1 MPLLLLGVGLIFEL
15 KVQTDQ
21 IDSEVQGLQS
31 INEIYKVMQ
40 SAERYR
46 DLYLLDESDQ
56 DKDLLEKGE
65 KIKHDL
71 EEKIS
76 NLEAYILVFN
86 SESLTKRYK
95 ILTDLWV
102 SIKNNPSP
110 SRGITAKYQH
120 YNALVVAGRGL
131 IKDTANTSRLVL
143 DPEIESFLLINILTQ
158 QLSKATESMGLGR
171 AMGTLALNSGYINSE
186 LYEML
191 DQSYVGL
198 DRDFDVIVTSLA
210 YSAEVNP
217 DLLNPI
223 DETITKAVTSIKNM
237 QDYLSINTIEAEML
251 EMTWATFFEGSS
263 VYIDNVYELIFKA
276 IPFTET
282 LLERRYDKLTLN
294 FIYISISTLLLLLII
309 FYLLAGMYFS
319 ITKTVK
325 EFKVDALKATEG
337 DLTVTMRQSTKDE
350 LSELSVVFNYMIR
363 NIQEVVMLVKG
374 TSDDVVSLSHTLN
387 ETAQTSRNAITTQQ
401 QDIHQL
407 TDEIQQ
413 VAQSTEEVVL
423 QTQHNVKESNEIHTK
438 SLNSVKSLEQ
448 ALHDIQELVQ
458 GITLSSDSI
467 SKLDE
472 TGKEIED
479 VLSGIKTIA
488 DQTNLLALNA
498 AIEAARAG
506 EQGRGFAVVADEVRN
521 LANNTVKSTEE
532 ISVKIDNF
540 SRCIREVVLSMEK
553 NQETAKRTL
562 ESSNEVTSSLR
573 DIQSAAEDIGK
584 SSGTIAESS
593 KTQNKMT
600 DRANQ
605 HITTI
610 NDSVTQSTA
619 VVENVVRVTVELNSL
634 TQQLSVLVGRFTVH
648 DIAPSQSLIQE
659 SRCSQATQGMKTM
672 QPNVSEVVKPNH
684 NVEEKY
690 PDNFDLF

>member
-1 MPLLLLGVGLIFEL
+1 
-15 KVQTDQ
+15 
-21 IDSEVQGLQS
+21 
-31 INEIYKVMQ
+31 
-40 SAERYR
+40 
-46 DLYLLDESDQ
+46 
-56 DKDLLEKGE
+56 
-65 KIKHDL
+65 
-71 EEKIS
+71 
-76 NLEAYILVFN
+76 
-86 SESLTKRYK
+86 
-95 ILTDLWV
+95 
-102 SIKNNPSP
+102 
-110 SRGITAKYQH
+110 
-120 YNALVVAGRGL
+120 
-131 IKDTANTSRLVL
+131 
-143 DPEIESFLLINILTQ
+143 
-158 QLSKATESMGLGR
+158 
-171 AMGTLALNSGYINSE
+171 
-186 LYEML
+186 
-191 DQSYVGL
+191 
-198 DRDFDVIVTSLA
+198 
-210 YSAEVNP
+210 
-217 DLLNPI
+217 
-223 DETITKAVTSIKNM
+223 
-237 QDYLSINTIEAEML
+237 
-251 EMTWATFFEGSS
+251 
-263 VYIDNVYELIFKA
+263 
-276 IPFTET
+276 
-282 LLERRYDKLTLN
+282 
-294 FIYISISTLLLLLII
+294 
-309 FYLLAGMYFS
+309 MYFS

-553 NQETAKRTL
+553 NQATAKRTL

-634 TQQLSVLVGRFTVH
+634 TQQLSVLVGRFTVD

-659 SRCSQATQGMKTM
+659 SRCSQATQGIKTM